1 MNKPGLLFNKKKQ
14 LFVCAVFL
22 IAFLLVTYFRGS
34 LHSFDIQVNVWI
46 PSIQSSP
53 LTIINKGIATAFDTI
68 SLLLFSLIIAGYLFF
83 KNYRAEGLLLL
94 SAMGGDA
101 LLVWVVKGLV
111 QSPRPL
117 NSLVAASGFSYPSG
131 HVTGSIVFCGSLAF
145 IVWQRWKNKKEHAS
159 IGILVV
165 AGASVVGFNR
175 IYLNVHWFSDVL
187 GAGMLGIFW
196 LFSAI
201 LAFQFLQNRAKS
213 DSERFRSISWIFF
226 ILATIISVFIVVY
239 SLSGHYFPS

>member
-1 MNKPGLLFNKKKQ
+1 MNKSELSFNKKS
-14 LFVCAVFL
+14 LTFICAVFL
-22 IAFLLVTYFRGS
+22 IAFLLVTFFRGNF
-34 LHSFDIQVNVWI
+34 HSFDVQVNVWI

-53 LTIINKGIATAFDTI
+53 LTIINEGIAAAFDTT
-68 SLLLFSLIIAGYLFF
+68 SLVLFSLIISGYLFF

-94 SAMGGDA
+94 GAMGGDA
-101 LLVWVVKGLV
+101 LLVSVVKGLV

-117 NSLVAASGFSYPSG
+117 NGLVAASGFSYPSG
-131 HVTGSIVFCGSLAF
+131 HVAGSIVFCGSLAF
-145 IVWQRWKNKKEHAS
+145 IAWQHWKNKKERAS
-159 IGILVV
+159 IGTVVV
-165 AGASVVGFNR
+165 AVSSVVGFNR

-201 LAFQFLQNRAKS
+201 LAFQFLQDRAKF
-213 DSERFRSISWIFF
+213 DSERFRSISWILF

-239 SLSGHYFPS
+239 SLRGHYFP